1 MGIMFNAEEI
11 LAIAE
16 QIERNGGKFYM
27 AAAEKAETEEHRKLL
42 SKLADMEA
50 EHERTFAEM
59 KKNLT
64 PKERESKDMEPSND
78 TAAYLRAVAD
88 GNVFDYRKDP
98 SKLLTGEQ
106 TMEDIFAIALSMEK
120 ESVVFYTGIKAMV
133 PERLGS
139 TRVDDIIAEEFSHIT
154 LLSKQLAEFKG

>member
-1 MGIMFNAEEI
+1 MGIAFNAEEI
-11 LAIAE
+11 LEIAE
-16 QIERNGGKFYM
+16 QIERNGGKFYRT
-27 AAAEKAETEEHRKLL
+27 AAEKAETEEHRKLL

-50 EHERTFAEM
+50 DHERTFADM

-64 PKERESKDMEPSND
+64 PQERESKDIDPSNEA
-78 TAAYLRAVAD
+78 AAYLRVVAD

-106 TMEDIFAIALSMEK
+106 TMEDIFAIALGMEK